1 MRVGIIGLGAIA
13 PLHIDALLING
24 EDIVALCDVNTEK
37 CEKAIQEYGLNVTIY
52 SDYKKMLDEANLD
65 AVHICTPH
73 YLHAEMICEGLRR
86 GINVLSEKPLAINEE
101 QLAQIEKAVNE
112 SSAQLGVCFQNRY
125 NAATLYIKE
134 LTEGEEFLSGSVS
147 LIWERNAAYYAQ
159 DKWRGTWDMEG
170 GGVMINQ
177 AIHSL
182 DLAQW
187 FCGMPK
193 SVTAHVDNVSLKGKI
208 EVEDTAFAK
217 FNLENGG
224 AFIVNATNASYGS
237 YSPCLMFQTNKKM
250 ILMCGNHVIVNG
262 EYVEKKD
269 VLAKTGKVEWGV
281 GHIKLIKDY
290 YDCIATGRKF
300 PIGFNEAKNTIYLI
314 RAMYTSNGKEL
325 MIKE

>member
-24 EDIVALCDVNTEK
+24 EDIVALCDVKTEK
-37 CEKAIQEYGLNVTIY
+37 CEKAMQEYGLNVTIY
-52 SDYKKMLDEANLD
+52 SDYKKMLDEAKLD

-125 NAATLYIKE
+125 NASTLYVKE
-134 LTEGEEFLSGSVS
+134 VTEGEEFLSGSVS
-147 LIWERNAAYYAQ
+147 LIWERNADYYAQ

-217 FNLENGG
+217 FNLANGG

-250 ILMCGNHVIVNG
+250 IMMTGNHVIING

-281 GHIKLIKDY
+281 GHIKLIRDY

-300 PIGFNEAKNTIYLI
+300 PIGFYEAQNTIRLI
-314 RAMYTSNGKEL
+314 RAMYKSNGNE
-325 MIKE
+325 ITF